1 MYWDHID
8 WHFNLNAGIILLC
21 VLGIYALVSRGRE
34 EK

>member
-8 WHFNLNAGIILLC
+8 WHFNLNAGIIMLC

-34 EK
+34 E